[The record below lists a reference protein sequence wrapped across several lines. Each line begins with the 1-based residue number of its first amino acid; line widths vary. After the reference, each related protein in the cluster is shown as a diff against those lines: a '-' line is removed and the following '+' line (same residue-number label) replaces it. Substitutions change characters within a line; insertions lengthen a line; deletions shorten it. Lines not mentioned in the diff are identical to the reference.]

1 MVAQQLVAIMVFF
14 QKMKVCVI
22 LITRVGWVMVES
34 SGKTWSTGEGD
45 GKQIQYSC
53 LENPKNSM
61 KRQKYMTL
69 KDKLPI
75 WVSAQYATGE
85 EQRNR
90 SRRMKRLSQSGNKA
104 LLWINLEVKV
114 KCDAVKNNIG

>member
-1 MVAQQLVAIMVFF
+1 
-14 QKMKVCVI
+14 
-22 LITRVGWVMVES
+22 
-34 SGKTWSTGEGD
+34 
-45 GKQIQYSC
+45 
-53 LENPKNSM
+53 M

-90 SRRMKRLSQSGNKA
+90 SRRMKRLSQSGNNHLVVDVTGGGSK
-104 LLWINLEVKV
+104 KS
-114 KCDAVKNNIG
+114 DAAKNSIA

>member
-85 EQRNR
+85 ERMNS
-90 SRRMKRLSQSGNKA
+90 SRRNNRKSQSGNKA